1 MVIASSS
8 HPIAS
13 ASSVPINPHAGA
25 AERYTMPQL
34 LVVRTGRGKSATTTL
49 PNVDAVA
56 AALERPAL
64 YLVRHFQYSLSIQV
78 GAGAQLSGNVDADR
92 LESLLREF
100 INTWVLCQS
109 SQCRLPECEL
119 VVEAPSSP
127 ILLYCAACGHVAEL
141 RRGVLTKQSKLVKF
155 IRANPPTMGLGGTRP
170 ISGGRRAPSQHRQ
183 TREPHRQRSGLP
195 VMVQLQTEG
204 AFESHCRRL
213 GRWIDIDPLQDSR
226 AARTWLNCP
235 PASTGRTSTGAE
247 RLAEHDLPGELLMS
261 IFRRLSAKDRY
272 RCMQC
277 CVGWLMGGMR
287 AMEDGRRER
296 REAVADGRIVGSSSD
311 ESDPTD
317 SSSSSDSEEDIER
330 QPRIAEL
337 DASIEISDVRQRE
350 RAPEEE

>member
-1 MVIASSS
+1 MVVVSSS

-49 PNVDAVA
+49 PNVDVVA
-56 AALERPAL
+56 AALERPPL

-78 GAGAQLSGNVDADR
+78 GAGAQLSGNVDTAR
-92 LESLLREF
+92 LETLLKEF
-100 INTWVLCQS
+100 IDTWVLCQK

-119 VVEAPSSP
+119 VVEAASRP
-127 ILLYCAACGHVAEL
+127 ILLHCAACGHVAEV
-141 RRGVLTKQSKLVKF
+141 RRGAVTKHSKLVKF
-155 IRANPPTMGLGGTRP
+155 IRANPPTMRRT
-170 ISGGRRAPSQHRQ
+170 ISARHSAPSQHQQ
-183 TREPHRQRSGLP
+183 THGRHRQRTGLP

-213 GRWIDIDPLQDSR
+213 GRWIGIDPSQDPR
-226 AARTWLNCP
+226 AGRTWLNCSAAP
-235 PASTGRTSTGAE
+235 TARATTDSE
-247 RLAEHDLPGELLMS
+247 RLHQHDIPGELLMS
-261 IFRRLSAKDRY
+261 VFRRLSAKDRY

-277 CVGWLMGGMR
+277 CVGWLVAGTR

-296 REAVADGRIVGSSSD
+296 REAIANGAIDESSSD

-317 SSSSSDSEEDIER
+317 SSSSSASESETETESESDIDK
-330 QPRIAEL
+330 QQSMAEL
-337 DASIEISDVRQRE
+337 DASIDVSDAV
-350 RAPEEE
+350 